1 MRLFLAAFALMAV
14 CVAGC
19 SGTGGPMPSDQGV
32 LPSDELELAS
42 VLRFSD
48 VPAPRG
54 FALVEGKSWTY
65 EAKGGVRLAE
75 LHYIGKA
82 SLQRVVSFFEE
93 QMPISGWQK
102 EMSVG
107 PETKKR
113 LHFKHSRKSE
123 RCKVVISTMRGGYTH
138 VVIEVD

>member
-1 MRLFLAAFALMAV
+1 MRFLLVTCVVMAICAVGCNGIRSTARPAGEAVAASPDLA
-14 CVAGC
+14 
-19 SGTGGPMPSDQGV
+19 
-32 LPSDELELAS
+32 LAS
-42 VLRFSD
+42 ALRFSD
-48 VPAPRG
+48 IPAPRG
-54 FALVEGKSWTY
+54 FLYVEGASWTY

-75 LHYIGKA
+75 LHYRGKA
-82 SLQRVVSFFEE
+82 SLHKAVQFFEE

-113 LHFKHSRKSE
+113 LRFKHTKKSE
-123 RCKVVISTMRGGYTH
+123 RCKIIVERRGGYTY